1 MSEYRVRATGEVKN
15 QGQIRRDNPNM
26 SLPRVWNANV
36 CDALGIDPV
45 LIAPAPAPSG
55 DYKTVVRNG
64 VVQDANNNWVYA
76 WVERDMFSDTTET
89 VVAEDGTESTV
100 TTTKAEHETAYQAKL
115 DAEAG
120 ASVRTQRDA
129 KLAETDFYGLSDVTM
144 SAEMTTYRQ
153 ALRDITSHAN
163 FPYLA
168 EDDWPTKP

>member
-1 MSEYRVRATGEVKN
+1 MSEYRVKTTGEVLS
-15 QGQIRRDNPNM
+15 QGQVRKLNPNV

-36 CDALGIDPV
+36 CNVLGIDPV

-64 VVQDANNNWVYA
+64 VTQDANNSWVYA
-76 WVERDMFSDTTET
+76 WVERDMFADTTE
-89 VVAEDGTESTV
+89 DGV

-115 DAEAG
+115 DDEA
-120 ASVRTQRDA
+120 AKSVRTQRDS
-129 KLAETDFYGLSDVTM
+129 KLAETDWTGLSDVTM

-163 FPYLA
+163 FPYLQDA
-168 EDDWPTKP
+168 DWPTKP